1 MTSVQ
6 IKNEIQKA
14 LDQVPETA
22 LQDIL
27 NFAKELQTKSPDQV
41 KLDNALEK
49 IISEDKGLLQRLAQ

>member
-6 IKNEIQKA
+6 LKKEIQKV

-27 NFAKELQTKSPDQV
+27 NFARELQTKSPDQL
-41 KLDNALEK
+41 KLDRDLEK
-49 IISEDKGLLQRLAQ
+49 IISEDARLLQRLAQ